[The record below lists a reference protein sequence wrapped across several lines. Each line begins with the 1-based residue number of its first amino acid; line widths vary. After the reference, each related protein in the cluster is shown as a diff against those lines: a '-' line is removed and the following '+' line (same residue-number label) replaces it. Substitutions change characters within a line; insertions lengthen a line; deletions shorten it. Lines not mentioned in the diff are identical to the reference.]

1 MRTVLVHD
9 WLYTYV
15 GSEKVVEAILHCL
28 PVAAIYTTVDFLPP
42 GKRAFLQGLPVRPSF
57 LQKLPGARAFRRYYL
72 PLMPLAVESF
82 DLSAADLVI
91 SSSSAVAKGV
101 LTHGQQLHI
110 CYCHTPARYAW
121 DLTHQYLAAAGLDRG
136 LRSLAA
142 RLVLHYLRLW
152 DVANTPRVD
161 HFIANSRHVA
171 RRLWH
176 LYRRRS
182 TVIHPPVEVE
192 RFTPK
197 TAKEDFYLTVTRLES
212 YKRVDLIVETCARLG
227 RKLVVV
233 GDGPELKKIKAKVT
247 PGIEVLGFQTDAVVQ
262 DLMQRA
268 RGFIFAAEE
277 DFGIAL
283 VEAQACGTPVIAYGR
298 GGARETVRGVWP
310 GEPAAPD
317 TTGVFFPE
325 QSSRSL
331 AAALAHLERLQADLD
346 PAACR
351 ANAVRFS
358 RERFEGEF
366 SRFVQARWEAFRAAR
381 R

>member
-1 MRTVLVHD
+1 
-9 WLYTYV
+9 
-15 GSEKVVEAILHCL
+15 
-28 PVAAIYTTVDFLPP
+28 
-42 GKRAFLQGLPVRPSF
+42 
-57 LQKLPGARAFRRYYL
+57 
-72 PLMPLAVESF
+72 MPLAVESF

-110 CYCHTPARYAW
+110 CYCYTPARYAW

-161 HFIANSRHVA
+161 HFITSSRHIA

-182 TVIHPPVEVE
+182 TVIHPPIEVE

-233 GDGPELKKIKAKVT
+233 GDGPELKKIKAKAN
-247 PGIEVLGFQTDAVVQ
+247 PGIEVLGYQPDTVVE

-310 GEPAAPD
+310 GEPRGPRHHR
-317 TTGVFFPE
+317 GVFPGAVKPVPGRGPGPFRTPPGRPRPGCLPGQRRPFQPGALRGGV
-325 QSSRSL
+325 QSVCAGAL
-331 AAALAHLERLQADLD
+331 GGFQGVAAISPNPTWGTWAPPSQNCPLMAPRPHLKCEVMSSISAGLK
-346 PAACR
+346 P
-351 ANAVRFS
+351 
-358 RERFEGEF
+358 EF
-366 SRFVQARWEAFRAAR
+366 SSPLKSMWAKSMGPTP
-381 R
+381 